1 MAEPK
6 QFLVGPSENQ
16 SDTKISA
23 NQSVRIQS
31 DIVTVIN
38 SRRRF
43 VHVSPS
49 FCKLLGYQEEEL
61 LGKLY
66 DDFTVPGT
74 NHIPVTW
81 QLLMKTGY
89 LFGIWVFAH
98 KSGTKLFVRFEVFA
112 RADGLYETH
121 MELLAAGA

>member
-1 MAEPK
+1 MADQK

-16 SDTKISA
+16 SDTKIGA
-23 NQSVRIQS
+23 NQSIRIQS

-49 FCKLLGYQEEEL
+49 FCKLLGYTEDEL
-61 LGKLY
+61 IGKLY
-66 DDFTVPGT
+66 DDVTVPGT
-74 NHIPVTW
+74 NHIPITW

>member
-1 MAEPK
+1 MAHPK
-6 QFLVGPSENQ
+6 PFLAGLSENQ
-16 SDTKISA
+16 PDTKIA
-23 NQSVRIQS
+23 TEQSVRIRS
-31 DIVTVIN
+31 DVVTVIN

-43 VHVSPS
+43 VQVSAS
-49 FCKLLGYQEEEL
+49 FCKLLGYTEEEL

-74 NHIPVTW
+74 NHIPITW
-81 QLLMKTGY
+81 QLFVKTGY

-98 KSGTKLFVRFEVFA
+98 KSGTKLFVRFEAFA